1 MPVSTVKRGDKE
13 LIIPFIELLILVVEK
28 ANKKTG
34 MPVPRSPTIR
44 ILSNKFLLICLKA
57 IKRKGEEARK
67 ERDKRRSPTSMGVY
81 TINAF
86 LIKI

>member
-1 MPVSTVKRGDKE
+1 
-13 LIIPFIELLILVVEK
+13 
-28 ANKKTG
+28 